1 MPSDPSGRETS
12 EPVTDEVRS
21 SVATVVQG
29 FTAAEL
35 ALRDVALAIE
45 RFRSAAEQLSE
56 AREDQAAARLA
67 LLETAQMADRV
78 AVQLSPVVESL
89 RDTTSVLRAIDPD
102 RLWSHLD
109 KLESQQAATATVIN
123 DWIPTADRR
132 LVELHEQ
139 QSATAGDMAA
149 HLDKLES
156 QQAATA
162 TVINDW
168 IPTAD
173 RRLVKLHEQQSA
185 AAAVMAARM
194 AVVGA
199 ELGKIQSQQSAAAAT
214 LEAWMT
220 RFWVEVEKVEREQ
233 GSAAFVLD
241 SRMTALDRQ
250 TRRLAWLSGGA
261 LAAGLV
267 GVAILVA
274 IVAHFVAI

>member
-56 AREDQAAARLA
+56 AREDQAAARVA

-78 AVQLSPVVESL
+78 GVQLPPVVEAL
-89 RDTTSVLRAIDPD
+89 RETIDVLRGIDPD
-102 RLWSHLD
+102 RLWSQLE
-109 KLESQQAATATVIN
+109 KLESQQTATATVI
-123 DWIPTADRR
+123 
-132 LVELHEQ
+132 
-139 QSATAGDMAA
+139 S
-149 HLDKLES
+149 
-156 QQAATA
+156 
-162 TVINDW
+162 DW

-185 AAAVMAARM
+185 TAEVMTARM

-199 ELGKIQSQQSAAAAT
+199 ELGKIEGQQSVAAAT
-214 LEAWMT
+214 LETWMT
-220 RFWVEVEKVEREQ
+220 RFWAEVEKVEREQ
-233 GSAAFVLD
+233 SSAALVLD
-241 SRMTALDRQ
+241 TRMTALDRQ
-250 TRRLAWLSGGA
+250 TRRLTWISLGA
-261 LAAGLV
+261 LAAGLAAAV
-267 GVAILVA
+267 VLVV
-274 IVAHFVAI
+274 IVAGFVSIR

>member
-1 MPSDPSGRETS
+1 MPSDPSGREMS

-56 AREDQAAARLA
+56 SREDQAAARVA
-67 LLETAQMADRV
+67 LVETAQMADRV
-78 AVQLSPVVESL
+78 AAQVAAVVEAL
-89 RDTTSVLRAIDPD
+89 RETTDVLRGIDPD

-132 LVELHEQ
+132 LVKLHEQ
-139 QSATAGDMAA
+139 QSATS
-149 HLDKLES
+149 E
-156 QQAATA
+156 
-162 TVINDW
+162 
-168 IPTAD
+168 
-173 RRLVKLHEQQSA
+173 
-185 AAAVMAARM
+185 VMAARM
-194 AVVGA
+194 TIVGA
-199 ELGKIQSQQSAAAAT
+199 ELGKIEGQQSVAAAT

-220 RFWVEVEKVEREQ
+220 RFWAEVEKVEREQ
-233 GSAAFVLD
+233 NSAALVLD
-241 SRMTALDRQ
+241 TRMTALDRQ

-261 LAAGLV
+261 SAAAAGWATQSRARRL
-267 GVAILVA
+267 AI
-274 IVAHFVAI
+274 